1 MTLKRI
7 IEDYVKQLPKRMNTR
22 DRKNTLDM
30 LNNFFNRIKYLDKNV
45 QFILNNFTGFFEK
58 IPDGIKEYSRDK
70 GKLVNCIRDFLQ
82 YFSVQYNIE
91 FDVNTYLPPMI
102 YFEKYERMIEIL
114 KYLHEGPKTREE
126 IATNFNISI
135 ENLNDDLKELQN
147 GDYSFLGYKMQ
158 IDLKR
163 GENTYDST
171 IHPIFLRD

>member
-1 MTLKRI
+1 
-7 IEDYVKQLPKRMNTR
+7 
-22 DRKNTLDM
+22 
-30 LNNFFNRIKYLDKNV
+30 
-45 QFILNNFTGFFEK
+45 
-58 IPDGIKEYSRDK
+58 
-70 GKLVNCIRDFLQ
+70 
-82 YFSVQYNIE
+82 
-91 FDVNTYLPPMI
+91 MI